1 MIIYLITIFAKFV
14 INSLYPKSD
23 NTWMFR
29 LWELSVRNRH
39 CYFYT
44 YFLFMTLEVIFDSIE
59 PYALSQLTQLTL
71 ENKILLIKIIAV
83 LFFNRIFEIT
93 KDKIA
98 SIFYKE
104 FSNDLRKEY
113 YTSLL
118 KEDIEF
124 FSNKK
129 SSDLF
134 SMITKDVPSIQSVS
148 LINFLNL
155 IKQIVQSLFCFIMLF
170 FISKKL
176 AIFLCIFVPSFA
188 LLNSARN
195 TYLIRR
201 ETEKFSDK
209 KESHSMVLEALE
221 NMKIIKTFSSEDKEY
236 KKYSNKLDK
245 MFNDEYKSIITSG
258 IYDFISLIIFSLA
271 IFSGIKY
278 GISLIKE
285 NALNVET
292 LAQFF
297 FYCKIVNNGFSN
309 VVRFT
314 RDVTKSNIIAEHLFS
329 TLDHKPKINT
339 YYPESEKNKNLNEK
353 KGIEKK
359 INGEI
364 TIKNTTFK
372 YPNKSELEEVEVLKN
387 INLKINSGMSIGI
400 VGLSGSGKSTIIN
413 LLLRLYDIDL
423 NIENNKNGIFYDNT
437 NIKDYMIN
445 YLHYQIGYVQ
455 QEPSLFN
462 GTIFENII
470 YGIYDN
476 LNTNDLKNKYKKEV
490 EWAINIS
497 QANFI
502 YDKNLFPEGMD
513 TVVGPRGS
521 KLSGGQRQRIA
532 IARALVK
539 KPKVLILDEAT
550 SALDSDSE
558 FNFKKELDKLKGMMT
573 FVIVSHR
580 LCTIKDCDKI
590 IVINKG
596 EIAESGTHD
605 ELCKLKNIYYT
616 LMEKQLED

>member
-1 MIIYLITIFAKFV
+1 M
-14 INSLYPKSD
+14 
-23 NTWMFR
+23 M
-29 LWELSVRNRH
+29 
-39 CYFYT
+39 
-44 YFLFMTLEVIFDSIE
+44 
-59 PYALSQLTQLTL
+59 
-71 ENKILLIKIIAV
+71 
-83 LFFNRIFEIT
+83 
-93 KDKIA
+93 
-98 SIFYKE
+98 
-104 FSNDLRKEY
+104 
-113 YTSLL
+113 
-118 KEDIEF
+118 
-124 FSNKK
+124 
-129 SSDLF
+129 
-134 SMITKDVPSIQSVS
+134 
-148 LINFLNL
+148 
-155 IKQIVQSLFCFIMLF
+155 
-170 FISKKL
+170 
-176 AIFLCIFVPSFA
+176 
-188 LLNSARN
+188 
-195 TYLIRR
+195 
-201 ETEKFSDK
+201 
-209 KESHSMVLEALE
+209 
-221 NMKIIKTFSSEDKEY
+221 
-236 KKYSNKLDK
+236 
-245 MFNDEYKSIITSG
+245 
-258 IYDFISLIIFSLA
+258 
-271 IFSGIKY
+271 
-278 GISLIKE
+278 
-285 NALNVET
+285 
-292 LAQFF
+292 
-297 FYCKIVNNGFSN
+297 
-309 VVRFT
+309 
-314 RDVTKSNIIAEHLFS
+314 
-329 TLDHKPKINT
+329 
-339 YYPESEKNKNLNEK
+339 EKNKNEK

-364 TIKNTTFK
+364 SIKNTTFK